1 MSTFKSLAVAAAT
14 IAAASVLGVAAES
27 ANAKVFF
34 TDGSAADA
42 VGRCHSESKGVTYR
56 VDNLGG
62 KWLFYRMIAQNLDD
76 NSRIRGPWERLAPRA
91 SHANIIQ
98 LPTFLEP
105 AHPYRLYLQ
114 YARFIGGK
122 WQYRVDWIRGIGVCV
137 L

>member
-1 MSTFKSLAVAAAT
+1 MTRFKPLAVVLAT
-14 IAAASVLGVAAES
+14 IAAACVLGVAAEG
-27 ANAKVFF
+27 AGAKVFF
-34 TDGSAADA
+34 SDGSAADA

-56 VDNLGG
+56 VDNLGA
-62 KWLFYRMIAQNLDD
+62 KPLFYRVIAQNLDD
-76 NSRIRGPWERLAPRA
+76 NSREGGPWERLAPRA

-98 LPTFLEP
+98 LSTFLEP
-105 AHPYRLYLQ
+105 AHRYRLYLQ